1 MTPIASSSGRAARGH
16 VINHARMPA
25 IFFATYAAVFVA
37 EIVGD
42 KLLYTT
48 GVLATRY
55 RSASIVIGM
64 AIAFMCKMGVA
75 VAVGEAIS
83 RLPKPLVAAVTAASF
98 IGVALAL
105 WRKPDIRE
113 EKPKDRAVM
122 KGAAV
127 AFAAIF
133 FSEWGDVG
141 MITAAAMAA
150 KFVSPVAADARLATG
165 LVVWL
170 GAVSAMVTKGALAAF
185 LGAGVRMWI
194 AERVNPKLV
203 RYLAVAALGVLGVLA
218 VLETLGILVD

>member
-1 MTPIASSSGRAARGH
+1 MT
-16 VINHARMPA
+16 A
-25 IFFATYAAVFVA
+25 IFFGTYGAVFVA

-55 RSASIVIGM
+55 RSASIVVGM
-64 AIAFMCKMGVA
+64 AFAFMCKMAVA

-105 WRKPDIRE
+105 WRKPDVRD

-141 MITAAAMAA
+141 MVTAAAMAA
-150 KFVSPVAADARLATG
+150 KFLTPAVAGAAFATG
-165 LVVWL
+165 LVIWL
-170 GAVSAMVTKGALAAF
+170 AAVSAMVTKGILATF
-185 LGAGVRMWI
+185 LGAGVRLWI
-194 AERVNPKLV
+194 AERVSPRVV
-203 RYLAVAALGVLGVLA
+203 RYVAVAALAVLGVLA

>member
-1 MTPIASSSGRAARGH
+1 MAA
-16 VINHARMPA
+16 V
-25 IFFATYAAVFVA
+25 FFATYGAVFVA

-48 GVLATRY
+48 GILATRY
-55 RSASIVIGM
+55 RSASIVVGM
-64 AIAFMCKMGVA
+64 AFAFMCKMAVA
-75 VAVGEAIS
+75 VAVGQAIS

-105 WRKPDIRE
+105 WRKPDVRE
-113 EKPKDRAVM
+113 EKAKDRAVM

-141 MITAAAMAA
+141 MVTAAAMAA
-150 KFVSPVAADARLATG
+150 KFLTPAAVGAAFATG
-165 LVVWL
+165 LVIWL
-170 GAVSAMVTKGALAAF
+170 GAVSAMVTKGILATF
-185 LGAGVRMWI
+185 LGAGVRAWI
-194 AERVNPKLV
+194 ADRVSPRVV
-203 RYLAVAALGVLGVLA
+203 RYVAVAALAVLGVLA

>member
-1 MTPIASSSGRAARGH
+1 
-16 VINHARMPA
+16 
-25 IFFATYAAVFVA
+25 
-37 EIVGD
+37 
-42 KLLYTT
+42 
-48 GVLATRY
+48 
-55 RSASIVIGM
+55 M
-64 AIAFMCKMGVA
+64 AFAFMCKMAVA

-105 WRKPDIRE
+105 WRKPDVRD

-141 MITAAAMAA
+141 MVTAAAMAA
-150 KFVSPVAADARLATG
+150 KFLTPAAADATFATG

-170 GAVSAMVTKGALAAF
+170 GAVSAMVTKGDPRRRFSAPASAS
-185 LGAGVRMWI
+185 GSPSASRRASSGTSPSPRS
-194 AERVNPKLV
+194 R
-203 RYLAVAALGVLGVLA
+203 VLGVLA
-218 VLETLGILVD
+218 VLETLGILVE